1 MRNLNLTESKSY
13 WGVTVPQ
20 RRDLRNF
27 GLVMAAVLALVSGYL
42 WYKDAMDPA
51 QVVVAVAAGFLI
63 VGLVLP
69 VVLTPIYFPWM
80 WLARILAFVNTHLL
94 LGFVFYTL
102 FTFIGLGMRLLGR
115 DPLDRKIIPDSDS
128 YWQRRE
134 SPLLSREHYL
144 RQF

>member
-1 MRNLNLTESKSY
+1 MTESKIY
-13 WGVTVPQ
+13 WGVEVPQ
-20 RRDLRNF
+20 RVDLRKF

-51 QVVVAVAAGFLI
+51 QVVFSVAAGFLI

-69 VVLTPIYFPWM
+69 VVLMPIYFPWM

-115 DPLDRKIIPDSDS
+115 DPLDRKIVPDSDS

>member
-1 MRNLNLTESKSY
+1 MTESKIY
-13 WGVTVPQ
+13 WGVEVPQ
-20 RRDLRNF
+20 RVDLRKF

-51 QVVVAVAAGFLI
+51 QVVFSVAAGFLI

-115 DPLDRKIIPDSDS
+115 DPLDRKILPDSDS

>member
-1 MRNLNLTESKSY
+1 MTESNSY
-13 WGVTVPQ
+13 WGVEVPQ
-20 RRDLRNF
+20 RVDLRKF
-27 GLVMAAVLALVSGYL
+27 GLLMAAVLVLVSGYL
-42 WYKDAMDPA
+42 WYIDAMDPA
-51 QVVVAVAAGFLI
+51 QVVFSVAAGLLI
-63 VGLVLP
+63 VGLALP

-115 DPLDRKIIPDSDS
+115 DPLDRKILPDSDS

-134 SPLLSREHYL
+134 SPLLSRDHYL

>member
-1 MRNLNLTESKSY
+1 MTESKSY
-13 WGVTVPQ
+13 WGIEVPQ
-20 RRDLRNF
+20 RVDLRKF
-27 GLVMAAVLALVSGYL
+27 GLVMAAVLVLVSGYL
-42 WYKDAMDPA
+42 WYIDAMDPA
-51 QVVVAVAAGFLI
+51 QVVFSVAAGLLI

-115 DPLDRKIIPDSDS
+115 DPLDRKILPDSDS

-134 SPLLSREHYL
+134 SPLFSRDHYL

>member
-1 MRNLNLTESKSY
+1 VRNLNLTESKSY

>member
-1 MRNLNLTESKSY
+1 MTESKSY
-13 WGVTVPQ
+13 WGVEVPQ
-20 RRDLRNF
+20 RVDLRKF
-27 GLVMAAVLALVSGYL
+27 GLVMAAVLVLVSGYL
-42 WYKDAMDPA
+42 WYIDAMDPA
-51 QVVVAVAAGFLI
+51 QVVFSVAAGFLI

-102 FTFIGLGMRLLGR
+102 ITFIGLGMRLLGR
-115 DPLDRKIIPDSDS
+115 DPLDRKILPDSDS

>member
-1 MRNLNLTESKSY
+1 MTESKIY
-13 WGVTVPQ
+13 WGVEVPQ
-20 RRDLRNF
+20 RVDLRKF

-51 QVVVAVAAGFLI
+51 QVIFSVAAGFLI

-115 DPLDRKIIPDSDS
+115 DPLDRKILPDSDS

>member
-1 MRNLNLTESKSY
+1 MTESNSY
-13 WGVTVPQ
+13 WGVEVPQ
-20 RRDLRNF
+20 RVDLRKF
-27 GLVMAAVLALVSGYL
+27 GLLMAAVLVLVSGYL
-42 WYKDAMDPA
+42 WYEDAMDPA
-51 QVVVAVAAGFLI
+51 QVVFSVAAGFLI

-102 FTFIGLGMRLLGR
+102 ITFIGLGMRLLGR
-115 DPLDRKIIPDSDS
+115 DPLDRKILPDSDS

>member
-1 MRNLNLTESKSY
+1 MTESKIY
-13 WGVTVPQ
+13 WGVEVPQ
-20 RRDLRNF
+20 RVDLRKF

-51 QVVVAVAAGFLI
+51 QVVFSVAGGFLI

-115 DPLDRKIIPDSDS
+115 DPLDRKILPDSDS

>member
-1 MRNLNLTESKSY
+1 MTESKIY
-13 WGVTVPQ
+13 WGVEVPQ
-20 RRDLRNF
+20 RVDLRKF
-27 GLVMAAVLALVSGYL
+27 GLVMAAVLVLVSGYL
-42 WYKDAMDPA
+42 WYIDAMDPA
-51 QVVVAVAAGFLI
+51 QVVFSVAAGLLI

-115 DPLDRKIIPDSDS
+115 DPLDRKILPDSDS

-134 SPLLSREHYL
+134 SPLLSRENYL
-144 RQF
+144 RKF

>member
-1 MRNLNLTESKSY
+1 LTESKSY
-13 WGVTVPQ
+13 WGIEVPQ
-20 RRDLRNF
+20 RVDLRKF
-27 GLVMAAVLALVSGYL
+27 GLVMAAVLVLVSGYL
-42 WYKDAMDPA
+42 WYIDAMDPA
-51 QVVVAVAAGFLI
+51 QVVFSVAAGLLI

-115 DPLDRKIIPDSDS
+115 DPLDRKILPDSDS

-134 SPLLSREHYL
+134 SPLFSRDHYL

>member
-1 MRNLNLTESKSY
+1 MTESKIY
-13 WGVTVPQ
+13 WGVEVPQ
-20 RRDLRNF
+20 RVDLRKF

-51 QVVVAVAAGFLI
+51 QVVFSVAAGFLI

-80 WLARILAFVNTHLL
+80 WLARMLAFVNTHLL

-115 DPLDRKIIPDSDS
+115 DPLDRKILPDSDS

>member
-1 MRNLNLTESKSY
+1 MTESKIY
-13 WGVTVPQ
+13 WGVEVPQ
-20 RRDLRNF
+20 RVDLRKF
-27 GLVMAAVLALVSGYL
+27 GLVMAAVLGLVSGYL

-51 QVVVAVAAGFLI
+51 QVVFSVAAGFLI

-115 DPLDRKIIPDSDS
+115 DPLDRKILPDSDS

>member
-1 MRNLNLTESKSY
+1 MTESKSY
-13 WGVTVPQ
+13 WGVEVPQ
-20 RRDLRNF
+20 RVDLRKF
-27 GLVMAAVLALVSGYL
+27 GLVMAAVLVLVSGYL
-42 WYKDAMDPA
+42 WYIDAMDPA
-51 QVVVAVAAGFLI
+51 QVVFSVAAGLLI

-115 DPLDRKIIPDSDS
+115 DPLDRKILPDSDS

-134 SPLLSREHYL
+134 SPLLSRDHYL

>member
-1 MRNLNLTESKSY
+1 MTESNSY
-13 WGVTVPQ
+13 WGVEVPQ
-20 RRDLRNF
+20 RVDLRKF
-27 GLVMAAVLALVSGYL
+27 GLLMAAVLVLVSGYL
-42 WYKDAMDPA
+42 WYEDAMDPA
-51 QVVVAVAAGFLI
+51 QVVFSVAAGFLI

-102 FTFIGLGMRLLGR
+102 ITFIGLGMRLLGR
-115 DPLDRKIIPDSDS
+115 DPLDRKILPGSDS

>member
-1 MRNLNLTESKSY
+1 MTESNSY
-13 WGVTVPQ
+13 WGVEVPQ
-20 RRDLRNF
+20 RVDLRKF
-27 GLVMAAVLALVSGYL
+27 GLLMAAVLVLVSGYL
-42 WYKDAMDPA
+42 WYIDAMDPA
-51 QVVVAVAAGFLI
+51 QVVFSVAAGLLI

-115 DPLDRKIIPDSDS
+115 DPLDRKILPDSDS

-134 SPLLSREHYL
+134 SPLLSRDHYL

>member
-1 MRNLNLTESKSY
+1 MTESKSY
-13 WGVTVPQ
+13 WGIEVPQ
-20 RRDLRNF
+20 RVDLRKF
-27 GLVMAAVLALVSGYL
+27 GLVMAAVLVLVSGYL
-42 WYKDAMDPA
+42 WYEDAMDPA
-51 QVVVAVAAGFLI
+51 QVVFSVAAGFLI

-102 FTFIGLGMRLLGR
+102 ITFIGLGMRLLGR
-115 DPLDRKIIPDSDS
+115 DPLDRKILPDSDS

-134 SPLLSREHYL
+134 SPLLSRDHYL

>member
-1 MRNLNLTESKSY
+1 
-13 WGVTVPQ
+13 
-20 RRDLRNF
+20 
-27 GLVMAAVLALVSGYL
+27 MAAVLVLVSGYL

-51 QVVVAVAAGFLI
+51 QVVFSVAAGFLI

-69 VVLTPIYFPWM
+69 VVLTPMYFPWM

-102 FTFIGLGMRLLGR
+102 ITFIGLGMRLLGR
-115 DPLDRKIIPDSDS
+115 DPLDRKILPGSDT

>member
-1 MRNLNLTESKSY
+1 MTESKSF
-13 WGVTVPQ
+13 WGVKVPQ
-20 RRDLRNF
+20 RVDLRKF
-27 GLVMAAVLALVSGYL
+27 GLVMAAVLVLVSGYL

-51 QVVVAVAAGFLI
+51 QVVFSVAAGFLI

-69 VVLTPIYFPWM
+69 VVLTPMYFPWM

-115 DPLDRKIIPDSDS
+115 DPLDRKILPDSDS

>member
-1 MRNLNLTESKSY
+1 MTESKIY
-13 WGVTVPQ
+13 WGVEVPQ
-20 RRDLRNF
+20 RVDLRKF
-27 GLVMAAVLALVSGYL
+27 GLVMAAVLGLVSGYL

-51 QVVVAVAAGFLI
+51 QVIFSVAVGFLI

-115 DPLDRKIIPDSDS
+115 DPLDRKILPDSDS

>member
-1 MRNLNLTESKSY
+1 MTESNSY
-13 WGVTVPQ
+13 WGVEVPQ
-20 RRDLRNF
+20 RVDLRKF
-27 GLVMAAVLALVSGYL
+27 GLVMAAVLVLVSGYL
-42 WYKDAMDPA
+42 WYIDAMDPA
-51 QVVVAVAAGFLI
+51 QVVFSVAAGFLI

-115 DPLDRKIIPDSDS
+115 DPLDRKILPDSDS

-134 SPLLSREHYL
+134 SPLFSRDHYL

>member
-1 MRNLNLTESKSY
+1 MTESKIY
-13 WGVTVPQ
+13 WGVEVPQ
-20 RRDLRNF
+20 RVDLRKF

-51 QVVVAVAAGFLI
+51 QVIFSVAAGFLI

-69 VVLTPIYFPWM
+69 VVLMPIYFPWM

-102 FTFIGLGMRLLGR
+102 FTFIGLGMRRLGR
-115 DPLDRKIIPDSDS
+115 DPLDRKILPDSDS

>member
-1 MRNLNLTESKSY
+1 MTESKIY
-13 WGVTVPQ
+13 WGVEVPQ
-20 RRDLRNF
+20 RVDLRKF

-51 QVVVAVAAGFLI
+51 QVVFSVAAGFLI

-115 DPLDRKIIPDSDS
+115 DPLDRKILPDSDS
-128 YWQRRE
+128 YWQRHE

>member
-1 MRNLNLTESKSY
+1 
-13 WGVTVPQ
+13 
-20 RRDLRNF
+20 
-27 GLVMAAVLALVSGYL
+27 MAAVLALVSGYL

-51 QVVVAVAAGFLI
+51 QVVFSVAAGFLI

-115 DPLDRKIIPDSDS
+115 DPLDRKILPDSDS

-134 SPLLSREHYL
+134 SPLLSREHYF

>member
-1 MRNLNLTESKSY
+1 MTESKIY
-13 WGVTVPQ
+13 WGVEVPQ
-20 RRDLRNF
+20 RVDLRKF

-42 WYKDAMDPA
+42 WHKDAMDPA
-51 QVVVAVAAGFLI
+51 QVVFSVAGGFLI

-115 DPLDRKIIPDSDS
+115 DPLDRKILPDSDS

>member
-1 MRNLNLTESKSY
+1 MTESKIY
-13 WGVTVPQ
+13 WGVEVPQ
-20 RRDLRNF
+20 RVDLRKF

-51 QVVVAVAAGFLI
+51 QVVFSVAAGFLI

-69 VVLTPIYFPWM
+69 AVLMPIYFPWM

-115 DPLDRKIIPDSDS
+115 DPLDRKILPDSDS

>member
-1 MRNLNLTESKSY
+1 MTESKIY
-13 WGVTVPQ
+13 WGVEVPQ
-20 RRDLRNF
+20 RVDLRKF

-42 WYKDAMDPA
+42 WHKDAMDPA
-51 QVVVAVAAGFLI
+51 QVVFSVAGGFLI

>member
-1 MRNLNLTESKSY
+1 MTESKSY
-13 WGVTVPQ
+13 WGVEVPQ
-20 RRDLRNF
+20 RVDLRKF
-27 GLVMAAVLALVSGYL
+27 GLVMAAVLVLVSGYL
-42 WYKDAMDPA
+42 WYIDAMDPA
-51 QVVVAVAAGFLI
+51 QVVFSVAAGFLI

-115 DPLDRKIIPDSDS
+115 DPLDRKILPDSDS

-134 SPLLSREHYL
+134 SPLFSRDHYL

>member
-1 MRNLNLTESKSY
+1 MTESKIY
-13 WGVTVPQ
+13 WGVEVPQ
-20 RRDLRNF
+20 RVDLRKF

-51 QVVVAVAAGFLI
+51 QVVFFVAGGFLI

-115 DPLDRKIIPDSDS
+115 DPLDRKILPDSDS

>member
-1 MRNLNLTESKSY
+1 MTESNSY
-13 WGVTVPQ
+13 WGVEVPQ
-20 RRDLRNF
+20 RVDLRKF
-27 GLVMAAVLALVSGYL
+27 GLLMAAVLVLVSGYL
-42 WYKDAMDPA
+42 WYEDAMDPA
-51 QVVVAVAAGFLI
+51 QVVFSVAAGFLI

-69 VVLTPIYFPWM
+69 VVLTPMYFPWM

-115 DPLDRKIIPDSDS
+115 DPLDRKILPDSDS

>member
-1 MRNLNLTESKSY
+1 LTESKIY
-13 WGVTVPQ
+13 WGVEVPQ
-20 RRDLRNF
+20 RVDLRKF

-51 QVVVAVAAGFLI
+51 QVVFSVAAGFLI

-115 DPLDRKIIPDSDS
+115 DPLDRKILPDSDS

>member
-1 MRNLNLTESKSY
+1 MTESKIY
-13 WGVTVPQ
+13 WGVEVPQ
-20 RRDLRNF
+20 RVDLRKF
-27 GLVMAAVLALVSGYL
+27 GLVMAVVLALVSGYL

-51 QVVVAVAAGFLI
+51 QVVFSVAAGFLI

-69 VVLTPIYFPWM
+69 VVLMPIYFPWM

-115 DPLDRKIIPDSDS
+115 DPLDRKIISDSDS

>member
-1 MRNLNLTESKSY
+1 MTESKIY
-13 WGVTVPQ
+13 WGVEVPQ
-20 RRDLRNF
+20 RVDLRKF

-51 QVVVAVAAGFLI
+51 QVIFSVAAGFLI

-69 VVLTPIYFPWM
+69 VVLMPIYFPWM

-115 DPLDRKIIPDSDS
+115 DPLDRKILPDSDS